1 MTEKQF
7 ITFYSP
13 MFILDDFDFSISE
26 LLATQFIIYV
36 LELEGLV

>member
-26 LLATQFIIYV
+26 LQATQHV